1 MKKILFVLFFVGII
15 GCVGEQNEG
24 QDFGNIFDSP
34 EGLIVTEEEHPD
46 GWGRSDCFAC
56 HPEFDIHQV
65 DRTGGLLP
73 IEEIQA
79 LVEEE
84 GLASC
89 PICHGDNG
97 VDQ

>member
-1 MKKILFVLFFVGII
+1 MKSLLAILLILLII
-15 GCVGEQNEG
+15 GCVGEENEG
-24 QDFGNIFDSP
+24 QGFGNILDSP

-56 HPEFDIHQV
+56 HPIFDIHQV
-65 DRTGGLLP
+65 DRTNGLLP
-73 IEEIQA
+73 LEDIQA

-97 VDQ
+97 VDE

>member
-1 MKKILFVLFFVGII
+1 MKKILLILFSIGFL
-15 GCVGEQNEG
+15 GCVGADNEG

-34 EGLIVTEEEHPD
+34 DGLIVTEEEHPD

-56 HPEFDIHQV
+56 HPIFDIHQV

-73 IEEIQA
+73 IEDIQE

-89 PICHGDNG
+89 PLCHGDNG
-97 VDQ
+97 VDN